1 MVTEATLIIDGIP
14 YEVMIRGELVTV
26 DGKPFAVHVDN
37 DGVHLTHKSFSVEI
51 SGGIVTVDGVTHRL
65 EWKRHQAPAEV
76 AQQTEAAIPSP
87 AAEGTVT
94 AIMPGK
100 IVDLRVREGD
110 AVDEGDVVVI
120 LEAMKMENEL
130 KAPQRGTVRAVRVQV
145 GDDVEQ
151 HQVLVEIE

>member
-1 MVTEATLIIDGIP
+1 MVTKAILIIDGIP

-26 DGKPFAVHVDN
+26 DGKPFAVHVAD
-37 DGVHLTHKSFSVEI
+37 DGVHLTHKEVD
-51 SGGIVTVDGVTHRL
+51 GGIVTVDGITHRL
-65 EWKRHQAPAEV
+65 EWKRPQTPVAA
-76 AQQTEAAIPSP
+76 AQQSTTATSTSTS
-87 AAEGTVT
+87 AEGAVT

-110 AVDEGDVVVI
+110 AVSEGDVLVV

-130 KAPQRGTVRAVRVQV
+130 KAPQSGTVRAVHVQV

>member
-26 DGKPFAVHVDN
+26 DGKPFAVHVAD
-37 DGVHLTHKSFSVEI
+37 DCVHLTHKSYSVQI
-51 SGGIVTVDGVTHRL
+51 DGGIVTVDGVTHRL
-65 EWKRHQAPAEV
+65 EWKRRQTPAE
-76 AQQTEAAIPSP
+76 AIQQAEAPSP
-87 AAEGTVT
+87 AAEGMVT

-100 IVDLRVREGD
+100 IVDVRVQEGD
-110 AVDEGDVVVI
+110 MVEEGDVVVI

-130 KAPQRGTVRAVRVQV
+130 KAPQGGAVRAVRVQA

-151 HQVLVEIE
+151 NQVLVEIE

>member
-14 YEVMIRGELVTV
+14 HEVMIRGELVIV
-26 DGKPFAVHVDN
+26 NGKPFAVHVAD
-37 DGVHLTHKSFSVEI
+37 DGVHLTHKTYSVEI
-51 SGGIVTVDGVTHRL
+51 DGGIVTVDGVTHRL
-65 EWKRHQAPAEV
+65 EWKRPQTPVAA
-76 AQQTEAAIPSP
+76 AQQSAASTS
-87 AAEGTVT
+87 AEGTVT

-100 IVDLRVREGD
+100 IVDLRVRKGD
-110 AVDEGDVVVI
+110 AVNEGDVLVI

-130 KAPQRGTVRAVRVQV
+130 KAPQSGTVRAVHVQV